1 MYFGCVPYEVCMVL
15 LSPFSK
21 PEARGVEFDS
31 QSDVQHLLDSLPSH
45 NLPPFLT
52 NLPTSLQHLQAQVS
66 LATMLLHS

>member
-1 MYFGCVPYEVCMVL
+1 MYFGCVAYKVCMVL

-21 PEARGVEFDS
+21 PEAHGIET

-52 NLPTSLQHLQAQVS
+52 NLLTSLQHLQAQVS
-66 LATMLLHS
+66 QSSYHAST